1 MKRITM
7 HMMGLAGFWRS
18 VPERIMAVLPAGSFG
33 YANRQKIVRCVNVR
47 RPTLSTARQEPGLW
61 RSARKTGIA
70 FLMTDLCR

>member
-7 HMMGLAGFWRS
+7 HMMVLAGFWRS

-47 RPTLSTARQEPGLW
+47 RPTLSTARQGPGYGEVLAK
-61 RSARKTGIA
+61 RELH
-70 FLMTDLCR
+70 F